1 MQERSTQL
9 IQNPYVDN
17 VYRIE
22 MLKKAEADRIKEV
35 TEYQVNIDN
44 YQLAIEKVEGQAD
57 MVEFLKVLKGHLSS
71 SLLEQKKSTVI
82 LEVIQAQLK
91 QWSEE
96 CTQNS
101 TNPTPSF
108 SNTPTV
114 TND

>member
-1 MQERSTQL
+1 MQESVTQYK
-9 IQNPYVDN
+9 QNPYIDLT
-17 VYRIE
+17 YRIE
-22 MLKKAEADRIKEV
+22 ILKKAESDRIKEV
-35 TEYQVNIDN
+35 TEYQINIDN
-44 YQLAIEKVEGQAD
+44 YRLAIEKVEGQAD
-57 MVEFLKVLKGHLSS
+57 MAEFVKVLKGHLSS

-101 TNPTPSF
+101 TSPTPSF
-108 SNTPTV
+108 SNTPIV